1 MKNKLVTALLCVAA
15 ATALWLYVITVVS
28 PNSSATYSGIQ
39 PAIQG
44 EGTLNANG
52 YMLVTDEFPE
62 VKMTLKGNRVDLNK
76 VRSSDITIGIDV
88 SDINKAGTHQIPL
101 SQPTFQSSVSNN
113 AFAIL
118 DKSIETVTVEV
129 DRRMTDK
136 KPVQVVFA
144 GAVDPTNYI
153 ADDKNPVLST
163 ETVTIS
169 GPEKVV
175 KQIAMARIDINLD
188 GKTESIEDEFPI
200 TLCDKEGKP
209 VDAKWITVSQDD
221 VKVQVKISMVKKLPI
236 QLEVKE
242 GGGATE
248 SNISL
253 KQSIQEIE
261 VSGSNAILQD
271 MTSLV
276 VGTIDLSQVTKDQ
289 TFTFPIQLPEG
300 ITNES
305 GETEV
310 TVELKFKD
318 LETKAVTVTDISK
331 VIAPEGMTVELVTKR
346 LDIQL
351 RGPKKKM
358 KNISAEN
365 LSITVDFS
373 KEQLGKATVNAQITV
388 NVDGVGALG
397 VNPVVATI
405 KSVS

>member
-1 MKNKLVTALLCVAA
+1 
-15 ATALWLYVITVVS
+15 
-28 PNSSATYSGIQ
+28 
-39 PAIQG
+39 
-44 EGTLNANG
+44 
-52 YMLVTDEFPE
+52 
-62 VKMTLKGNRVDLNK
+62 
-76 VRSSDITIGIDV
+76 
-88 SDINKAGTHQIPL
+88 
-101 SQPTFQSSVSNN
+101 
-113 AFAIL
+113 
-118 DKSIETVTVEV
+118 
-129 DRRMTDK
+129 
-136 KPVQVVFA
+136 VVFA

-221 VKVQVKISMVKKLPI
+221 VKVQVKIAMVKKLPI

-248 SNISL
+248 SNITL

-305 GETEV
+305 GVAEV
-310 TVELKFKD
+310 TV
-318 LETKAVTVTDISK
+318 DISFPNLARK
-331 VIAPEGMTVELVTKR
+331 KFTIPKERFTTIGIPAGGTANWITEMVEVE
-346 LDIQL
+346 L
-351 RGPKKKM
+351 RGPK
-358 KNISAEN
+358 NAIE
-365 LSITVDFS
+365 SITESDISVIVDFTD
-373 KEQLGKATVNAQITV
+373 E
-388 NVDGVGALG
+388 ALG
-397 VNPVVATI
+397 SVSKVPRIVLSSAYSTVGPISVSQVTAMLQVGDNNATI
-405 KSVS
+405 G